1 MKKRAHFIMHGDVK
15 GVGFRFLTKQK
26 AMELNLKG
34 FCRAFE
40 QHEIVMEVEGEEEQ
54 LDLFVDYIQKGV
66 SPLASISSFS
76 VTFFDEL
83 KNYRTMET
91 DIV

>member
-26 AMELNLKG
+26 ATELNLKG
-34 FCRAFE
+34 FCRAYE
-40 QHEIVMEVEGEEEQ
+40 QDEIVMEVEGEEQQ
-54 LDLFVDYIQKGV
+54 LDLFVEYIQKGV
-66 SPLASISSFS
+66 SPQATISSFS
-76 VTFFDEL
+76 VTYFDNL
-83 KNYRTMET
+83 KNYRKMET

>member
-26 AMELNLKG
+26 AIELGLKG
-34 FCRAFE
+34 YCRSFE
-40 QHEIVMEVEGEEEQ
+40 QNEIVMEIEGDEVQ
-54 LDLFVDYIQKGV
+54 LDLFVAFIQKGV
-66 SPLASISSFS
+66 SPLASITSYS
-76 VTFFDEL
+76 VTFFEEL
-83 KNYRTMET
+83 KDYRTMET